1 MPSRTDFTFCSRLSG
16 LTTGTTRSGC
26 GMNGSTITR
35 ARARY
40 SFGSRAITRAA
51 RTSTPNATTA
61 RVFQR
66 RRTAAQSS
74 SIVYVRSMFP
84 LSFHPRPRP
93 REPSLESRLFPDQS
107 QLRHVAVHLV
117 RGGQVIDPRIAQ
129 GSRLDP
135 QIARELPGE
144 PDGVAFIEQAAGGA
158 VGSVRA
164 PDRRAD
170 AEEELLA
177 HTQVPLAARA
187 GPPGV
192 TSLGRKHVA
201 VSRIVGSER
210 QRLRV
215 DSVVDLRPGAE
226 RVLDLAAESRD
237 EDVTLAGSQEQPEA
251 GDGEWILRIRR
262 AAAELELFTRRE
274 MHARRQRTGLVRREG
289 SAGKAELL
297 RVREPGQSRL
307 AIGGDVQV
315 VLAEEIELDAR
326 HGLAEPVGPRAVEQH
341 VVVVPRHQRNPGPPF
356 DVDLRARLPG
366 REERG
371 ESHERRQPGRGHR
384 HRSYGTTTV
393 SPGPSVTLL
402 LPVTRSSYATSSLR
416 PSARSTLML
425 PRSANSAS
433 PPASASACSTPMLL
447 RSGNAPGCPTMPV
460 TKTRCPFTSWT
471 MTVTCG
477 SRTSEASCF
486 CTVASS
492 SRGVSPSALTSP
504 SSGRVILPSG
514 RMGTVRD
521 SSGSFHTETST
532 TSSRLSRNSVMCCA
546 SSSCAAAAWET
557 RTATANTAIQIP
569 TPLDMLP
576 PPRTLGARDRT
587 PPEHAPCQRQL
598 ALLRC
603 SLRSVCRL
611 WTSRTGRRSCAP
623 ASVPGHRRSKTG
635 NARSHAR
642 ALRLLSNSVGALF
655 AMCRCRPR
663 DAGRGEGKG
672 LGRCSE
678 PSQQRPSFSPS
689 QRSLST
695 VRTSRGHCRSRSC
708 SSSWGRCSW
717 SSGRCSRR
725 RPRNRSRR
733 RSSPSGARPDSVT
746 GNLEKRERSADHP
759 VWVPSAT
766 IPIGPRFS
774 GRLAVMRGSVR
785 PQSLIL

>member
-262 AAAELELFTRRE
+262 AAAELELVTRRE

-326 HGLAEPVGPRAVEQH
+326 HGLA
-341 VVVVPRHQRNPGPPF
+341 
-356 DVDLRARLPG
+356 
-366 REERG
+366 
-371 ESHERRQPGRGHR
+371 
-384 HRSYGTTTV
+384 
-393 SPGPSVTLL
+393 
-402 LPVTRSSYATSSLR
+402 SSSIS
-416 PSARSTLML
+416 
-425 PRSANSAS
+425 SAS
-433 PPASASACSTPMLL
+433 TTCTSPPIARRDWP
-447 RSGNAPGCPTMPV
+447 
-460 TKTRCPFTSWT
+460 
-471 MTVTCG
+471 G
-477 SRTSEASCF
+477 SRT
-486 CTVASS
+486 
-492 SRGVSPSALTSP
+492 
-504 SSGRVILPSG
+504 
-514 RMGTVRD
+514 
-521 SSGSFHTETST
+521 
-532 TSSRLSRNSVMCCA
+532 
-546 SSSCAAAAWET
+546 
-557 RTATANTAIQIP
+557 
-569 TPLDMLP
+569 
-576 PPRTLGARDRT
+576 
-587 PPEHAPCQRQL
+587 
-598 ALLRC
+598 
-603 SLRSVCRL
+603 
-611 WTSRTGRRSCAP
+611 
-623 ASVPGHRRSKTG
+623 
-635 NARSHAR
+635 
-642 ALRLLSNSVGALF
+642 
-655 AMCRCRPR
+655 
-663 DAGRGEGKG
+663 
-672 LGRCSE
+672 
-678 PSQQRPSFSPS
+678 
-689 QRSLST
+689 
-695 VRTSRGHCRSRSC
+695 
-708 SSSWGRCSW
+708 
-717 SSGRCSRR
+717 
-725 RPRNRSRR
+725 R
-733 RSSPSGARPDSVT
+733 RSSAFPAEPSRRTRPVRWRRACIPRRVTSASSAAARRMRRIHSPSPASGCSCDPARVT
-746 GNLEKRERSADHP
+746 S
-759 VWVPSAT
+759 
-766 IPIGPRFS
+766 
-774 GRLAVMRGSVR
+774 
-785 PQSLIL
+785 